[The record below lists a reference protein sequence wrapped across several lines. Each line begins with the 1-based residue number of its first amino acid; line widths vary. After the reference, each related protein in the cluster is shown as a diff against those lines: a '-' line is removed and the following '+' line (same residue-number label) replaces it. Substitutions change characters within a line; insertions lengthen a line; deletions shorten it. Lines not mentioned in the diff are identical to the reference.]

1 MDPITIAMKQFQE
14 DFREFRD
21 NPEAR
26 VLRIVMESKDVGSVQ
41 KILRGE
47 EWAPENTSPFLIF
60 DRAFMGE
67 DETFEAMNRVVL
79 EHYELLKKS
88 FEKEGTPLPDFGH
101 IALNSDPVV
110 MFTHHIQRFAECTKK
125 VLDPPFLCWLPTD
138 IRNDLEFQ
146 KAAVRLIAMI
156 TVEELRFVFADEKQ
170 KEKLAEPL
178 KDLKEKLV
186 SIPFEIDE
194 EGLLDYFK
202 KMMAPP
208 SKGRVPGTLSGVAAP
223 DVEPP
228 ARPGP
233 KPPSD
238 EEVKTAVKKM
248 GLPPVLTVTQ
258 AKQLRHLVFEAA
270 VATGEGKEAVA
281 IARQSAACE
290 LCASAGVK
298 LEEALM
304 TMVLANCYLHFG
316 REKETEEHY
325 HRADE
330 LAGNIGAYPQ
340 MAQIRLAL
348 GYLLLKNK
356 KVDEAAHLYEQAA
369 FAAIVGGSFLL
380 YLEALRM
387 AGTCHLQQ
395 NRDES
400 AYLCW
405 QAAVEKGREASA
417 DEIRVSSYLDI
428 AGALINYLRGHGLT
442 EQAKSV
448 EAIVQEVG
456 KKPTI

>member
-1 MDPITIAMKQFQE
+1 MDPITAAVKQFQD
-14 DFREFRD
+14 DFREFKE
-21 NPEAR
+21 NPEAL
-26 VLRIVMESKDVGSVQ
+26 VLRVVMEPKNVGTLG
-41 KILRGE
+41 KALRAE
-47 EWAPENTSPFLIF
+47 EWSLNNRNPFLIF
-60 DRAFMGE
+60 DRAYTSE
-67 DETFEAMNRVVL
+67 DETFEAMNRVVV
-79 EHYELLKKS
+79 EHYSLLQKS
-88 FEKEGTPLPDFGH
+88 FEQDGNRLPDFGEASRDVEPVA
-101 IALNSDPVV
+101 IFSD
-110 MFTHHIQRFAECTKK
+110 HLRRFVECTRE
-125 VLDPPFLCWLPTD
+125 VLDPPFVCWLPTD
-138 IRNDLEFQ
+138 VQDDRGFQ
-146 KAAVRLIAMI
+146 KAVVRLLKIVSDMK
-156 TVEELRFVFADEKQ
+156 TRYVLADERGR
-170 KEKLAEPL
+170 ERLAMPL
-178 KDLKEKLV
+178 SGLDKALV
-186 SIPFEIDE
+186 SVPFEIDE
-194 EGLLDYFK
+194 AELVAFFK
-202 KMMAPP
+202 KMMAPS
-208 SKGRVPGTLSGVAAP
+208 SKGRFPGTLPGAAAP

-238 EEVKTAVKKM
+238 EEVKAVVKKM

-258 AKQLRHLVFEAA
+258 AEQLRHLVFEAA

-281 IARQSAACE
+281 IAKQSAACE